1 MATKV
6 RLCSRVEH
14 LDNLYFNI
22 YRYMKIILKLILP
35 ILIGILITS
44 CSFLVKDQDK
54 KEELGNTESL
64 ENTGQQRSETD
75 QLSDS
80 PRHHE
85 WVTLSHGDRE
95 FQAFVVYP
103 ESKEKTKSVIVIHE
117 NRGLNDW
124 ARLFADKLAAEG
136 YLVIAPDHI
145 SNTVPGKKRTS
156 DFENPDAARDA
167 IYDLEPS
174 QVTADLDAAYN
185 YIKNDASSTG
195 EVAVVGFCWGGSQT
209 FRYATKNQEISSAH
223 VFYGTAPD
231 DAEALA
237 QIEAPVF
244 GYYGGD
250 DARVNSTIDQTKV
263 YMRAANNTYEP
274 VIYEGAGHAFMR
286 SGHQPDGGEAN
297 KKAHDAAWERL
308 LNLLE

>member
-1 MATKV
+1 
-6 RLCSRVEH
+6 
-14 LDNLYFNI
+14 
-22 YRYMKIILKLILP
+22 MKNSLKTIVYLLLSVIILSCGNKSDKEKTETAESSGVALDSLP
-35 ILIGILITS
+35 QKTEI
-44 CSFLVKDQDK
+44 
-54 KEELGNTESL
+54 EE
-64 ENTGQQRSETD
+64 
-75 QLSDS
+75 LSDS

-103 ESKEKTKSVIVIHE
+103 ETDEKTKSVIVIHE

-124 ARLFADKLAAEG
+124 ARLFADKLAEKG
-136 YLVIAPDHI
+136 YLVIAPDLI
-145 SNTVPGKKRTS
+145 SNTQEGKRRTT

-167 IYDLEPS
+167 LYALDPD

-195 EVAVVGFCWGGSQT
+195 EVAVAGFCWGGSQT
-209 FRYATKNQEISSAH
+209 FRYATNNQDITSAH

-231 DAEALA
+231 DADALA
-237 QIEAPVF
+237 KINSPVY

-250 DARVNSTIDQTKV
+250 DNRVNATIEQTEKH
-263 YMRAANNTYEP
+263 MKAANNPFEYE
-274 VIYEGAGHAFMR
+274 IYEGAGHAFMR
-286 SGHQPDGGEAN
+286 SGHQPDGSEAN

-308 LNLLE
+308 QKLL